1 MATDYWERYW
11 LERRSRRRFLGGAVV
26 TGAGVAGLALAG
38 CGDDDDGE
46 TPAAGT
52 PSGTAAGTQAAS
64 ATQASNA
71 TPTPSDPYAG
81 ATRGGTYRQD
91 QSGDPPTID
100 PYGNIAF
107 LTKGFA
113 AHIYSRLFKYNAG
126 AGVKR
131 SDLLPVGDLAEAS
144 EASPDGLTW
153 TIKLRKDAK
162 FHNVAPVNGRPLTTE
177 DVKFSWGRAI
187 AEANPNR
194 TQLAFVDRVEYPDT
208 STVKF
213 TLKAPN
219 AAFLDVLADA
229 NLLWIMPTESDGKF
243 NPAQQAIGSGPW
255 MLDSYQSNV
264 AIRYKKNPEWF
275 VKGFPLM
282 DAVESAIIPEY
293 ATRLAQFQAGNT
305 DVSAITAEDV
315 IAVKKGM
322 PNINVYGEV
331 SQLANFLYFDPDPA
345 SPWAKD
351 PRIKQAVSMA
361 IDRDA
366 VLDLGYNVRKL
377 KAEGLAVSER
387 WNNFIPA
394 GMERFWLDPRSAAQG
409 DSKKYFEYNVKEAKA
424 LLAAA
429 GFANGLETIYQYTA
443 NRYGA
448 TFNTLAEAHISFL
461 NEIGIKTTTD
471 VQDYASKYITQTFA
485 GNFKGIAYGLQ
496 TPFPEAGGY
505 PLRMFTENPS
515 NTSRIADPELTE
527 LALKQQSELDP
538 AKRKELFF
546 EIQRKN
552 AAKMHYVPSNV
563 GAGTGWAGYQGWVKN
578 IDIQTVPG
586 SYGAGTET
594 TPFRWLQR

>member
-38 CGDDDDGE
+38 CGNDDDGE

-162 FHNVAPVNGRPLTTE
+162 FHNVAPVNGRPVTTE
-177 DVKFSWGRAI
+177 DVKFSWGRAT
-187 AEANPNR
+187 AESNTNR
-194 TQLAFVDRVEYPDT
+194 SQLAFVDKVEYPDAG
-208 STVKF
+208 TVKF
-213 TLKAPN
+213 TLKSPN

-229 NLLWIMPTESDGKF
+229 NLLWIMPKESDGGF

-255 MLDSYQSNV
+255 IFESYQPSV
-264 AIRYKKNPEWF
+264 MIKHKRNPEWH

-293 ATRLAQFQAGNT
+293 ANRLAQFQAGNT
-305 DVSAITAEDV
+305 DLSGVTAED
-315 IAVKKGM
+315 ILAVKKAM
-322 PNINVYGEV
+322 PNIKLWGDVAQ
-331 SQLANFLYFDPDPA
+331 QLSMIFFDPDPA
-345 SPWAKD
+345 SPLAKD
-351 PRIKQAVSMA
+351 PRVKQAVSMA
-361 IDRDA
+361 TDRES
-366 VLDLGYNVRKL
+366 LMDLAYNVKKL
-377 KAEGLAVSER
+377 KSEGLDVSDR
-387 WNNFIPA
+387 WNNVIPA
-394 GMERFWLDPRSAAQG
+394 GMERFWLDPKSAAQG
-409 DSKKYFEYNVKEAKA
+409 DSKKYFEYNMKEAKA

-429 GFANGLETIYQYTA
+429 GFASGFDAIYQYTA

-448 TFNTLAEAHISFL
+448 AFNATAEAIIGFL
-461 NEIGIKTTTD
+461 NELGIKTTTD
-471 VQDYASKYITQTFA
+471 VQDYSSKYFTQTFA
-485 GNFKGIAYGLQ
+485 GNFKGIAFGLE
-496 TPFPEAGGY
+496 TPFPEGGSY
-505 PLRMFTENPS
+505 PLRLFTENS
-515 NTSRIADPELTE
+515 LNHSKIVDPELAD
-527 LALKQQSELDP
+527 LAQKQQQELDP
-538 AKRKELFF
+538 AKRKEMFF

-552 AAKMHYVPSNV
+552 AAKMHYVPSNA
-563 GAGTGWAGYQGWVKN
+563 GAGTGWTAFQAWVKN
-578 IDIQTVPG
+578 IDVATVPG
-586 SYGAGTET
+586 SYGGGTET
-594 TPFRWLQR
+594 APYRWLDK

>member
-1 MATDYWERYW
+1 MAAEYWDRYW
-11 LERRSRRRFLGGAVV
+11 NERRSRRRFLGGAVA
-26 TGAGVAGLALAG
+26 TGAGAAGLALVG
-38 CGDDDDGE
+38 CGDDDDDDDTE
-46 TPAAGT
+46 PTAAATTP
-52 PSGTAAGTQAAS
+52 AGTQAA
-64 ATQASNA
+64 ATTPASNA
-71 TPTPSDPYAG
+71 TPTPVDPYAG
-81 ATRGGTYRQD
+81 AKRGGAYRAVQT
-91 QSGDPPTID
+91 GDPPTID
-100 PYGNIAF
+100 PYGNLAF

-126 AGVKR
+126 AGVKK
-131 SDLLPVGDLAEAS
+131 SDLLPVGDLAESA
-144 EASPDGLTW
+144 EASPDGLAW
-153 TIKLRKDAK
+153 TIKLRKDTK
-162 FHNVAPVNGRPLTTE
+162 FHNVAPVNGRAVTTD
-177 DVKFSWGRAI
+177 DVKFSWGRAT
-187 AEANPNR
+187 AESNTNR
-194 TQLAFVDRVEYPDT
+194 SQVAFVDKVEYPDA

-229 NLLWIMPTESDGKF
+229 NLVWIMPTESDGGF

-255 MLDSYQSNV
+255 LLDSYQPSV
-264 AIRYKKNPEWF
+264 AIKYKKNPAWH

-293 ATRLAQFQAGNT
+293 ATQLAQFQAGNI
-305 DVSAITAEDV
+305 DVTGITAED
-315 IAVKKGM
+315 IISVKKAM
-322 PNINVYGEV
+322 PTVNFYGEV
-331 SQLANFLYFDPDPA
+331 SQLANYLYFDPDPA

-366 VLDLGYNVRKL
+366 ALDLAYNVKKL

-394 GMERFWLDPRSAAQG
+394 GMERLWLDPKSAAQG
-409 DSKKYFEYNVKEAKA
+409 DSKRFFEYNVKEAKA

-429 GFANGLETIYQYTA
+429 GFPDGLEVTYQYTA

-461 NEIGIKTTTD
+461 NEIGIKTTTE

-485 GNFKGIAYGLQ
+485 GNFRGIAYGLQ
-496 TPFPEAGGY
+496 TPFPEGGGY
-505 PLRMFTENPS
+505 PLRMFTDNPS
-515 NTSRIADPELTE
+515 NTSRIADPELTD
-527 LALKQQSELDP
+527 LAFKQQTELDP
-538 AKRKELFF
+538 AKRKEMFF

-563 GAGTGWAGYQGWVKN
+563 GAGTGWTGYQSWVKN
-578 IDIQTVPG
+578 IDVQTVPG

-594 TPFRWLQR
+594 TPYRWLDK